1 MVPHSPFKY
10 KCPKCNGEKII
21 VPKSDVIDYHPFCLK
36 CNSTMIRHELNFID
50 KILLKFRNKYIPRF

>member
-36 CNSTMIRHELNFID
+36 CNSTMIRHELSFID
-50 KILLKFRNKYIPRF
+50 KILIRFKKF